1 MYMASIRSIYSGL
14 WLSGD
19 GDRGAEYSDNYLDR
33 MAFYDEDDAEMMLE
47 KLNDTCDDCYVLLD
61 ESC

>member
-1 MYMASIRSIYSGL
+1 MYMGSIRGIYSGL

-19 GDRGAEYSDNYLDR
+19 GCRGIEYSDNYLDR
-33 MAFYDEDDAEMMLE
+33 MAFYDEADAESMLGR
-47 KLNDTCDDCYVLLD
+47 LNDACDDCYVLID